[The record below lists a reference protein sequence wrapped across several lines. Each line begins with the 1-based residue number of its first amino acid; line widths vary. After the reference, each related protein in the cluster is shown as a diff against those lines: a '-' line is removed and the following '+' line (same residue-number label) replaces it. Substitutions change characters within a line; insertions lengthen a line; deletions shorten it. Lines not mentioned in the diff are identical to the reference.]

1 MKASESSKVGLFL
14 CCPAFISHWKLYSVV
29 SPGFLVHQAT
39 TCLRND
45 RAPWTI
51 QLIDRSDYV
60 ASQRLGGEA
69 MGNNNNGGMAF
80 EDDGFGET
88 LDEDLP
94 IDTDVLEQRLV
105 DEALHRSEETTV
117 EDDQLRQALARSAE
131 LARAAEEIDL

>member
-1 MKASESSKVGLFL
+1 MKTIGKN
-14 CCPAFISHWKLYSVV
+14 AFISAFVAFDSIKNCGYTYSEVI
-29 SPGFLVHQAT
+29 S
-39 TCLRND
+39 TCTD
-45 RAPWTI
+45 

-80 EDDGFGET
+80 EDDAFGAT